1 METLPNHP
9 LIEVTSDDVTKA
21 REFYEINDVT
31 RIKQSLDTIYEWCN
45 KQDHLVNA
53 LKVMGKNSSIVNK
66 KSDHNKVAVAILSL
80 TDIEFIQRIG
90 RKHQS
95 GTTMQFITGRNDAM
109 ELALNKSVETL
120 YVPLPKLHKVDQS
133 RVMVTQFLSE
143 KLDAF
148 SLLSYFRYA
157 FMIGE
162 YRLHYDYCLSE
173 RYIIDLTNIHVGLV
187 TKVNPMVVKKA
198 EVLCTEGFGTKIKGI
213 HLLNA
218 PPFVDKIVFLI
229 KQGLKEKV
237 ASRLHVH
244 NSYADLHKHIPKE
257 ILPKDFDGDGP
268 SLIKLAEQWKE
279 TLKTEEAKKIIK
291 DMDQLV
297 ADESRRSSSKFNEE
311 YLGMPGSFR
320 KLNVD

>member
-1 METLPNHP
+1 MENLPHHP
-9 LIEVTSDDVTKA
+9 LIEISADDVSKA
-21 REFYEINDVT
+21 REFYGINDVN
-31 RIKQSLDTIYEWCN
+31 RIKESLDAIDEWCK
-45 KQDHLVNA
+45 KQDHLSEACKA
-53 LKVMGKNSSIVNK
+53 LNRNILERIL
-66 KSDHNKVAVAILSL
+66 ILS
-80 TDIEFIQRIG
+80 RG
-90 RKHQS
+90 
-95 GTTMQFITGRNDAM
+95 
-109 ELALNKSVETL
+109 SVEATKIKIDKMFTSRAMMPELCMNRSVEEFEPLWDYGL
-120 YVPLPKLHKVDQS
+120 YVPLPKLYKMDQS

-143 KLDAF
+143 KLEQF

-173 RYIIDLTNIHVGLV
+173 RYIIDLSNIHIGLL
-187 TKVNPMVVKKA
+187 TKVNPILVKKA

-218 PPFVDKIVFLI
+218 PSFVDRIVFLI

-257 ILPKDFDGDGP
+257 ILPKDYEGDGP
-268 SLIKLAEQWKE
+268 SISKLAEQWKE
-279 TLKTEEAKKIIK
+279 MLRTEEARQIIK
-291 DMDQLV
+291 DSDKLV
-297 ADESRRSSSKFNEE
+297 ADESRRNTSKFNEE

>member
-53 LKVMGKNSSIVNK
+53 LKVMDRNLLERIL
-66 KSDHNKVAVAILSL
+66 ILSRGSVEAAKTKIDKLL
-80 TDIEFIQRIG
+80 TSRG
-90 RKHQS
+90 
-95 GTTMQFITGRNDAM
+95 MM
-109 ELALNKSVETL
+109 PELALNKSVEEFELLWDYGL